1 MFHCLH
7 DFFTISK
14 MESKIR
20 LLVLTHNYPRFE
32 GDYSGVFISL
42 LTKQLAGLGVEPIVL
57 APHDREAV
65 EPVEARPDGY
75 EQTDGVTVYRF
86 RYADDPEDEKL
97 AYRGNMEQLVF
108 GSLSGPLKFRRFLN
122 RFRSAALN
130 IIKKERIQ
138 VVAGHWLV
146 PSGMVMKKIA
156 SDRAG
161 LPMILSSH
169 GTDIRLM
176 KKHRRIAYPYFKR
189 FCRGLKK
196 WTVVSSFLKEEIIR
210 LDSSLAGTLEVLPLP
225 HNEAIFYKDGSVRR
239 ESDLVVSVTRFTG
252 QKRVDY
258 LVKAFATVVEKR
270 PQARLEIYGSG
281 PLQADIE
288 RLIKDLDLQRQ
299 VTLFPPVRQEELRK
313 VYNRAAI
320 VVLNSF
326 EEGFGLTLSE
336 AMLCGAT
343 AVGTDSGGI
352 PDIIKH
358 QKRGVLVPL
367 DDSAALA
374 EAILELLDNSPL
386 RRTLADNG
394 YRFARE
400 NYASGPLAARYAQ
413 MVREALR

>member
-1 MFHCLH
+1 MFYCLQ
-7 DFFTISK
+7 DFFTIRR
-14 MESKIR
+14 MERKIR

-57 APHDREAV
+57 APHDGEAA
-65 EPVEARPDGY
+65 EY
-75 EQTDGVTVYRF
+75 EQTDGVTIYRF
-86 RYADDPEDEKL
+86 RYTEDPEDENL
-97 AYRGNMEQLVF
+97 AYRGNMEQQVF
-108 GSLSGPLKFRRFLN
+108 GSLSGPFRFHRFLN
-122 RFRSAALN
+122 RFRSVALD
-130 IIKKERIQ
+130 IIEKERIQ

-156 SDRAG
+156 SGKAG

-196 WTVVSSFLKEEIIR
+196 WTVVSSFLKEEIVR

-225 HNEAIFYKDGSVRR
+225 HNEAIFYKDGSVQR
-239 ESDLVVSVTRFTG
+239 ESDLVVSVTRFTD
-252 QKRVDY
+252 QKRVNY

-270 PQARLEIYGSG
+270 PQAKLEIYGSG
-281 PLQADIE
+281 PLQTDIE

-299 VTLFPPVRQEELRK
+299 VTLIPPVRQEELRE

-336 AMLCGAT
+336 AMLCGA
-343 AVGTDSGGI
+343 AVVGTDSGGI
-352 PDIIKH
+352 PDIITH
-358 QKRGVLVPL
+358 QKRGLLVPL

-386 RRTLADNG
+386 WRTLADNG

-400 NYASGPLAARYAQ
+400 NYASGPLAERYAQ
-413 MVREALR
+413 MVRDALQ